1 MKQFLSRM
9 KNKKEDFSQSHV
21 ETNSYTVTLFAL
33 PLELICLSSA
43 KTYVSPKE
51 GMKRFRYVGTRCIT
65 PIRIGNEASTY
76 GAGFRSSTRCIRV
89 DVRGIARTPR
99 I

>member
-1 MKQFLSRM
+1 MANL
-9 KNKKEDFSQSHV
+9 V
-21 ETNSYTVTLFAL
+21 ETNTYTVTLLAS
-33 PLELICLSSA
+33 PSTLELICLSSA
-43 KTYVSPKE
+43 KTYVPLKE

-65 PIRIGNEASTY
+65 SSRIGNEASTY
-76 GAGFRSSTRCIRV
+76 GVGFRSSTRCTRV